1 MGAFDVVCV
10 GAAIVDIPLQPV
22 TREIFDVDSNPVDRI
37 AMTIGGDAINEA
49 TIINRLGHKV
59 ALVAMVGD
67 DAAGATVLD
76 HCEAEQIDN
85 SFIKV
90 RSDVDTSINVG
101 LVTPDGERTFVTN
114 RNGSL
119 WKTTADD
126 FDLSCLE
133 GAKLLSYASIF
144 NNPLVDGP
152 ALVRIFQ
159 RAKDLGL
166 IITADMINP
175 RLGETLED
183 VREALSY
190 LDYFFPNRDEAARLT
205 GKEELNDIADTFLA
219 CGVKNVVI
227 KNGTHGCFVKNA
239 ETCFETDA
247 IHGIQPVDTIGA
259 GDNFVAGFITA
270 ILDGKSLKE
279 CSKWAN
285 TTGNLSVRALGATAG
300 VRNRQQVE
308 DERNRRYE

>member
-1 MGAFDVVCV
+1 MSAYDVVCI

-37 AMTIGGDAINEA
+37 CMTIGGDAINEA

-67 DAAGATVLD
+67 DAAGKTVLD
-76 HCEAEQIDN
+76 HCDAENIDRN
-85 SFIKV
+85 FIKV
-90 RSDVDTSINVG
+90 REDIDTSINVG

-126 FDLSCLE
+126 FDLTCLE

-144 NNPLVDGP
+144 NNPLVDGET
-152 ALVRIFQ
+152 LVKIFQ
-159 RAKDLGL
+159 RARELGI

-175 RLGETLED
+175 RLGETLDD
-183 VREALSY
+183 VRDALGY
-190 LDYFFPNRDEAARLT
+190 LDYFFPNRDEASRLT
-205 GKEELNDIADTFLA
+205 GKTELTDIADTFLA

-239 ETCFETDA
+239 ETCFEVDA

-270 ILDGKSLKE
+270 ILDGKPLEE
-279 CSKWAN
+279 CAKFAN

-300 VRNRQQVE
+300 VRNREQVE
-308 DERNRRYE
+308 QERALRYE